1 MGSDLPGAALHIG
14 LLVRSAAKTMTMAG
28 FKIPTSR
35 QNTDL
40 APKRCERVRNVMSR
54 PARRR
59 EPPDYSLSARLGQ
72 DEFIEVDPAMV
83 DRLNGDLRPS
93 RPLPIG

>member
-35 QNTDL
+35 RSDASASGTSCH
-40 APKRCERVRNVMSR
+40 AR
-54 PARRR
+54 PAAESRQTIR
-59 EPPDYSLSARLGQ
+59 SARGS
-72 DEFIEVDPAMV
+72 
-83 DRLNGDLRPS
+83 DRMSL
-93 RPLPIG
+93 